1 MSGLA
6 GAQITFDP
14 FLGWPVL
21 AVLAALALLVTALSV
36 WRGLAGWW
44 LRALGLTAVLLALAN
59 PALQSEDR
67 AALDDVVL
75 ILRDDTGSN
84 RLADR
89 EGQTDAAQAHL
100 EARLTA
106 MGVDQRMAVV
116 PDGPDNSGTRL
127 MEALNSAMADLPRDR
142 LAGVFVISDGI
153 VHDMGAAPDLPAPLH
168 LMQTGA
174 PNDWDRRLI
183 IRNAPAYGILGETV
197 TMTLR
202 IEDEGAVPPE
212 LRGQPVRVGF
222 SVNGAEMRFATAPT
236 GRDMELGLTL
246 DRGGVNVLHFVVDPA
261 PGELTTRNNEAVVQ
275 INGVRD
281 RLRVLLVSGEPHTGQ
296 RTWRNLLK
304 SDPAVDLV
312 HFTILRPP
320 DRQDGVPVNELS
332 LIAFP
337 TRELFID
344 KIDEFDLIIF
354 DRYRRRGILP
364 NAYFDNI
371 ARYVEDGGALLVV
384 GGTELASAD
393 SIFYS
398 PLGRIF
404 PAEPTARVLE
414 QPYVP
419 HLSDIG
425 ARHPVTAGLADG
437 QSLRDDGTPG
447 WGRWLRQVEV
457 LARSGTVV
465 MEGLGARPLLVLD
478 RVGEGRIALLASDQA
493 WLWDRGFE
501 GGGPQAELLRRLA
514 HWMMAEPELEEEA
527 LSAEAQGLSLSVTR
541 RSLAQGPHVV
551 ILTGP
556 DGTDRELA
564 LSEQAPGRFV
574 ATYEAEEPGL
584 YRLRAAEA
592 NGVELDT
599 VIVLGPAN
607 PREYETTIATAD
619 ALRPL
624 FNATGGGVAPLSQP
638 LPDLRRVAEGR
649 QAAGRGW
656 LGITPRGAFVTTDL
670 RLSALFPAW
679 VWLLLGAGLILAGW
693 LREARR

>member
-1 MSGLA
+1 MGFA
-6 GAQITFDP
+6 GAEIVFDP
-14 FLGWPVL
+14 YLGWMVL
-21 AVLAALALLVTALSV
+21 AVLAAGAVLVTVLSV

-44 LRALGLTAVLLALAN
+44 LRALGLAAVLLALAN
-59 PALQSEDR
+59 PALQTEDR

-75 ILRDDTGSN
+75 ILRDDSGSN
-84 RLADR
+84 RLAER
-89 EGQTDAAQAHL
+89 TAQTEAAQAHL
-100 EARLTA
+100 EARLSA
-106 MGVDQRMAVV
+106 MGVERRTATV
-116 PDGPDNSGTRL
+116 PDGPDNSGTRV
-127 MEALNSAMADLPRDR
+127 METLNTALSDLPRDR

-153 VHDMGAAPDLPAPLH
+153 VHDTGAAPDLPAPLH
-168 LMQTGA
+168 LLQTGE
-174 PNDWDRRLI
+174 PDDWDRRLI

-202 IEDEGAVPPE
+202 VEDEGAVPPE

-222 SVNGAEMRFATAPT
+222 SVNGEEMRYATAPT

-246 DRGGVNVLHFVVDPA
+246 DRGGINVLHFVVDPA

-275 INGVRD
+275 INGIRD

-337 TRELFID
+337 TRELFIE

-371 ARYVEDGGALLVV
+371 RRYVEDGGALLVV

-404 PAEPTARVLE
+404 PAEPTARVFEEAFL
-414 QPYVP
+414 PR
-419 HLSDIG
+419 LTDTG
-425 ARHPVTAGLADG
+425 ARHPVTADLTNGQPLQPDG
-437 QSLRDDGTPG
+437 APG
-447 WGRWLRQVEV
+447 WGRWLRQID
-457 LARSGTVV
+457 LDARSGSVV
-465 MEGLGARPLLVLD
+465 MEGVRNRPLLVLD
-478 RVGEGRIALLASDQA
+478 RVAEGRIALLASDQA

-501 GGGPQAELLRRLA
+501 GGGPQSELLRRLA

-527 LSAEAQGLSLSVTR
+527 LSAEAQGLSLLVTR
-541 RSLAQGPHVV
+541 QSLSDGPHAV
-551 ILTGP
+551 IIEGP
-556 DGTDRELA
+556 EGSEHELA
-564 LSEQAPGRFV
+564 LTERSPGRFTGV
-574 ATYEAEEPGL
+574 FEAEEPGL
-584 YRLRAAEA
+584 YRLRD
-592 NGVELDT
+592 GELDA

-607 PREYETTIATAD
+607 PREYETTIATD
-619 ALRPL
+619 EALRPL
-624 FNATGGGVAPLSQP
+624 LTRTGGGVAVLSQG

-656 LGITPRGAFVTTDL
+656 LGITPRGAYVTTDL
-670 RLSALFPAW
+670 RMSALFPAW
-679 VWLLLGAGLILAGW
+679 VWLLLGAGLILGGW

>member
-21 AVLAALALLVTALSV
+21 AALALLAALITALSL

-44 LRALGLTAVLLALAN
+44 LRALGLVAVLAALAN

-84 RLADR
+84 RLAGR
-89 EGQTDAAQAHL
+89 VAQSGAAQAHL
-100 EARLTA
+100 EGRLAA
-106 MGVDQRMAVV
+106 MGVDRRLTVV
-116 PDGPDNSGTRL
+116 PDGAENTGTRL
-127 MEALNSAMADLPRDR
+127 MEAMNDALADLPRDR

-153 VHDMGAAPDLPAPLH
+153 VHDMAAAPDLPAPLH
-168 LMQTGA
+168 LMQTGE
-174 PNDWDRRLI
+174 PGDWDRRLI

-202 IEDEGAVPPE
+202 IEDEGAVPAE
-212 LRGQPVRVGF
+212 LRSQPVRVGF
-222 SVNGAEMRFATAPT
+222 SINGEEMRYASAPT
-236 GRDMELGLTL
+236 GRDMDLGLTL

-261 PGELTTRNNEAVVQ
+261 EGELTARNNEAVVQ

-337 TRELFID
+337 TRELFIE

-364 NAYFDNI
+364 NSYFDNI
-371 ARYVEDGGALLVV
+371 RRYVEDGGALLVV

-393 SIFYS
+393 SIYYS

-404 PAEPTARVLE
+404 PAEPSARVLE
-414 QPYVP
+414 RPYVP
-419 HLSDIG
+419 
-425 ARHPVTAGLADG
+425 R
-437 QSLRDDGTPG
+437 
-447 WGRWLRQVEV
+447 
-457 LARSGTVV
+457 
-465 MEGLGARPLLVLD
+465 
-478 RVGEGRIALLASDQA
+478 
-493 WLWDRGFE
+493 
-501 GGGPQAELLRRLA
+501 
-514 HWMMAEPELEEEA
+514 
-527 LSAEAQGLSLSVTR
+527 
-541 RSLAQGPHVV
+541 
-551 ILTGP
+551 
-556 DGTDRELA
+556 
-564 LSEQAPGRFV
+564 
-574 ATYEAEEPGL
+574 
-584 YRLRAAEA
+584 
-592 NGVELDT
+592 
-599 VIVLGPAN
+599 
-607 PREYETTIATAD
+607 
-619 ALRPL
+619 
-624 FNATGGGVAPLSQP
+624 LSQ
-638 LPDLRRVAEGR
+638 
-649 QAAGRGW
+649 
-656 LGITPRGAFVTTDL
+656 T
-670 RLSALFPAW
+670 
-679 VWLLLGAGLILAGW
+679 
-693 LREARR
+693 

>member
-1 MSGLA
+1 MTGLA

-14 FLGWPVL
+14 FLGWPLL
-21 AVLAALALLVTALSV
+21 ALLAALALLVTMLSV

-44 LRALGLTAVLLALAN
+44 LRALGLVAVLLALAN

-75 ILRDDTGSN
+75 ILRDDSGSN
-84 RLADR
+84 RLSDR
-89 EGQTDAAQAHL
+89 VAQTDAAQAHL
-100 EARLTA
+100 EARLAA
-106 MGVDQRMAVV
+106 MGVDQRLASV
-116 PDGPDNSGTRL
+116 PDGADNSGTRL
-127 MEALNSAMADLPRDR
+127 MEVLNTALADLPRDR
-142 LAGVFVISDGI
+142 LAGVFVLSDGI
-153 VHDMGAAPDLPAPLH
+153 IHDMGAAPDLPAPLH
-168 LMQTGA
+168 LLQTGE
-174 PNDWDRRLI
+174 PGDWDRRLI
-183 IRNAPAYGILGETV
+183 IRNAPAYGILGETI

-212 LRGQPVRVGF
+212 LRGRPVRVGF
-222 SVNGAEMRFATAPT
+222 SVNGEEMRYATAPT

-337 TRELFID
+337 TRELFIE

-371 ARYVEDGGALLVV
+371 RRYVEDGGALLVV

-414 QPYVP
+414 QAYVP
-419 HLSDIG
+419 RLSDMG
-425 ARHPVTAGLADG
+425 ARHPVTADLVDGQTVRADG
-437 QSLRDDGTPG
+437 APG
-447 WGRWLRQVEV
+447 WGRWLRQVE
-457 LARSGTVV
+457 LIARSGTVV
-465 MEGLGARPLLVLD
+465 MEGLGTRPLLVLD

-527 LSAEAQGLSLSVTR
+527 LSAEAQGLSLRVTR
-541 RSLAQGPHVV
+541 RSLSDGPHSV
-551 ILTGP
+551 IITGP
-556 DGTDRELA
+556 DGVGHELS
-564 LSEQAPGRFV
+564 LTEQAPGRFSG
-574 ATYEAEEPGL
+574 TFEAEEPGL
-584 YRLRAAEA
+584 YRLRD
-592 NGVELDT
+592 GDGDLDT

-607 PREYETTIATAD
+607 PREFETTIATAD
-619 ALRPL
+619 PLRPL
-624 FNATGGGVAPLSQP
+624 ITATGGGVAEVSQP

-656 LGITPRGAFVTTDL
+656 LGITPRGAYVTTDL
-670 RLSALFPAW
+670 RLSPLFPAW

>member
-1 MSGLA
+1 MTGLS
-6 GAQITFDP
+6 GAQIVFDP

-21 AVLAALALLVTALSV
+21 AALALAAVLVTALSV
-36 WRGLAGWW
+36 WRGLAGRW
-44 LRALGLTAVLLALAN
+44 LRALGLVAVLAALAN

-67 AALDDVVL
+67 AALDDIVL
-75 ILRDDTGSN
+75 VLRDDSGSN
-84 RLADR
+84 RLAER
-89 EGQTDAAQAHL
+89 TAQTEEALRHL
-100 EARLTA
+100 EARLSA
-106 MGVDQRMAVV
+106 MGVEQRLAPVL
-116 PDGPDNSGTRL
+116 DGPDNSGTRL
-127 MEALNSAMADLPRDR
+127 IEALNTALADLPRDR

-153 VHDMGAAPDLPAPLH
+153 VHDAGAAPELPAPMH
-168 LMQTGA
+168 LLQTGE
-174 PNDWDRRLI
+174 PDDWDRRLI

-202 IEDEGAVPPE
+202 IEDEGAVPPA

-222 SVNGAEMRFATAPT
+222 SVNGEPMRFATAPT
-236 GRDMELGLTL
+236 GRDMELGIVLE
-246 DRGGVNVLHFVVDPA
+246 RGGLNVLHFVVDPA
-261 PGELTTRNNEAVVQ
+261 PGELTARNNEAVVQ
-275 INGVRD
+275 INGIRD

-337 TRELFID
+337 TRELFIE

-371 ARYVEDGGALLVV
+371 RRYVEEGGALLVV

-404 PAEPTARVLE
+404 PAEPTARVFE
-414 QPYVP
+414 QAFVP
-419 HLSDIG
+419 RLTDLG
-425 ARHPVTAGLADG
+425 ARHPVTANLAQGQPRRADG
-437 QSLRDDGTPG
+437 APG
-447 WGRWLRQVEV
+447 WGRWLRQID
-457 LARSGTVV
+457 LTPRTGSVV
-465 MEGLGARPLLVLD
+465 MDGHDQRPLLVLD

-514 HWMMAEPELEEEA
+514 HWMMGEPELEEES
-527 LSAEAQGLSLSVTR
+527 LRAEAQGLSLRVTR
-541 RSLAQGPHVV
+541 QSLQDGPHSVM
-551 ILTGP
+551 IEDPEGTEHELPLTVQ
-556 DGTDRELA
+556 DA
-564 LSEQAPGRFV
+564 GRFT
-574 ATYEAEEPGL
+574 ATFEAAQPGL
-584 YRLRAAEA
+584 FRLRD
-592 NGVELDT
+592 GDLDT

-607 PREYETTIATAD
+607 AREFETTIATPSP
-619 ALRPL
+619 LRPIL
-624 FNATGGGVAPLSQP
+624 DQTEGGVAELVQG

-656 LGITPRGAFVTTDL
+656 LGITPRGAYVTTDL
-670 RLSALFPAW
+670 RLSALLPAW
-679 VWLLLGAGLILAGW
+679 AWLLLGAGLILAGW